1 MCKRVMTIQAM
12 RKAAGLSE
20 GELAGKMGVTKSTVL
35 EWEKETYLPKTREL
49 PALADA
55 LECGIDELFVGR

>member
-1 MCKRVMTIQAM
+1 MCKRIMAIQAM
-12 RKAAGLSE
+12 RKVAGLSE

-55 LECGIDELFVGR
+55 LECSIDELFAER

>member
-1 MCKRVMTIQAM
+1 MCKRIMAIQAM
-12 RKAAGLSE
+12 RKVAGLSE

-55 LECGIDELFVGR
+55 LECSIDELFVDR

>member
-1 MCKRVMTIQAM
+1 MKLMNLKALRL
-12 RKAAGLSE
+12 AAGLSE
-20 GELAGKMGVTKSTVL
+20 GDLALKMGVTKSTIL

-55 LECGIDELFVGR
+55 LCCTIDELFADR

>member
-1 MCKRVMTIQAM
+1 MKIMNLKALRL
-12 RKAAGLSE
+12 AAGLSE
-20 GELAGKMGVTKSTVL
+20 GDLALKMGVTKSTIL

-55 LECGIDELFVGR
+55 LYCTIDELFADR

>member
-1 MCKRVMTIQAM
+1 MCKRIMAIQAM

-55 LECGIDELFVGR
+55 LECSIDELFLR

>member
-1 MCKRVMTIQAM
+1 MCKKTMTIQAM

-20 GELAGKMGVTKSTVL
+20 GDLALKMGVTKSTIL

-55 LECGIDELFVGR
+55 LYCSIDELFADR

>member
-1 MCKRVMTIQAM
+1 MCKRIMCIQVR

-20 GELAGKMGVTKSTVL
+20 GDLAGKMGVTKSTVQ

-55 LECGIDELFVGR
+55 LECSIDELFVGR

>member
-1 MCKRVMTIQAM
+1 MCKRIMTIQAM

-55 LECGIDELFVGR
+55 LECSIDELFVDR

>member
-1 MCKRVMTIQAM
+1 MCKKTMTIQAM

-20 GELAGKMGVTKSTVL
+20 GDLALKMGVTKSTIL

-55 LECGIDELFVGR
+55 LYCTIDELFADR

>member
-1 MCKRVMTIQAM
+1 MARIMNIKAM
-12 RKAAGLSE
+12 RLAIGMSE
-20 GELAGKMGVTKSTVL
+20 GELALKMGVTKATIY

-55 LECGIDELFVGR
+55 LYCSIDELFADR

>member
-1 MCKRVMTIQAM
+1 MCKKIMTIQAM
-12 RKAAGLSE
+12 RKAVGLSE
-20 GELAGKMGVTKSTVL
+20 GDLAAKMGVTKSTVL

-55 LECGIDELFVGR
+55 LECSIDELFLR

>member
-1 MCKRVMTIQAM
+1 MCKRIMDIQAM
-12 RKAAGLSE
+12 RKAVGLSE

-55 LECGIDELFVGR
+55 LECSIDELFLR

>member
-1 MCKRVMTIQAM
+1 MAKLMAIKALRMAIGMT
-12 RKAAGLSE
+12 E
-20 GELAGKMGVTKSTVL
+20 GELALKMGVTKSTIL

-55 LECGIDELFVGR
+55 LCCTIDELFADR